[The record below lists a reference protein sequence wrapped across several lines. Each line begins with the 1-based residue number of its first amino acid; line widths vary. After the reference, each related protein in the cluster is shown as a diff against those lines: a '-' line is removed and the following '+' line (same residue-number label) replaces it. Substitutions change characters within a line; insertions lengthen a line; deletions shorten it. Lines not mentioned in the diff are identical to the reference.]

1 MQKLIK
7 LFASAIVAALIV
19 PFIQAPA
26 IKLAEK
32 IGFDTLY
39 TKRWEASMAFLSD
52 LAQNPW
58 YIFACGC
65 VIGLATA
72 LWVIWLFPEKR
83 KEAEVSGAV
92 ASYTETRLRL
102 RADPSGSRTLLQEM
116 EINIDHWQQTIISL
130 NSENNNLLHADTIS
144 MTFRQDTD
152 YSRPIIDT
160 FGHKVRRL

>member
-1 MQKLIK
+1 
-7 LFASAIVAALIV
+7 
-19 PFIQAPA
+19 
-26 IKLAEK
+26 
-32 IGFDTLY
+32 
-39 TKRWEASMAFLSD
+39 MAFLSD

-83 KEAEVSGAV
+83 KEAEVFGAV

-152 YSRPIIDT
+152 YSRPIIQP
-160 FGHKVRRL
+160 GHKVRQR